1 MSSSSSTSEQTWQ
14 FSHFGLIVT
23 GEGEE
28 QFLPELF
35 RSITATTGRCSFKV
49 IRRIGQRWP
58 ITSER
63 RKLRMIGTGKVI
75 PDRDATEI
83 GLPARRFLSANT
95 TNFFVL
101 IDDLEKER
109 SADLQPIFDRYRLA
123 LNTMLDESQARRA
136 SVHFLVNMLEAYFF
150 ADIRAVNAILGTE
163 LEEYDGDV
171 ETIRNPKGKLKK
183 QYPGFDEI
191 ADGHQIVEKLDMSHV
206 LSRKET
212 CASLR
217 TMFAWIY
224 RAIGEPAGE
233 VYQLLDGRYNEVTK
247 PQICA
252 LPQARPEVSS

>member
-1 MSSSSSTSEQTWQ
+1 MNSSGSTSGQTWQ
-14 FSHFGLIVT
+14 FFQFGLIVT
-23 GEGEE
+23 GKGEE

-35 RSITATTGRCSFKV
+35 RSITATTGRCSFNV
-49 IRRIGQRWP
+49 IRRIGQRVP

-83 GLPARRFLSANT
+83 GLPARRFLSVNT
-95 TNFFVL
+95 TNYVVL

-123 LNTMLDESQARRA
+123 LNTMLHASQAPRA

-150 ADIRAVNAILGTE
+150 ADIRAVNAVLGTN
-163 LEEYDGDV
+163 LEEYNGDV
-171 ETIRNPKGKLKK
+171 ETIGNPKGKLKER
-183 QYPGFDEI
+183 YPGFDEI
-191 ADGHQIVEKLDMSHV
+191 AHGLQIVQNLHMPHV

-217 TMFAWIY
+217 TIFAWIY
-224 RAIGEPAGE
+224 RAIGEPACDE
-233 VYQLLDGRYNEVTK
+233 YQLLDGCYNEVTK
-247 PQICA
+247 SQIWA
-252 LPQARPEVSS
+252 LPPARPEV